1 MSHNTMPYPEALCND
16 AHKVEQVSGVSDM
29 FGCPRFILP
38 PMERGQRNPINR
50 S

>member
-1 MSHNTMPYPEALCND
+1 MRHPTVPYPEALCNG
-16 AHKVEQVSGVSDM
+16 AHKVEQVSGASDM

-38 PMERGQRNPINR
+38 PMERGQRNPTHW